1 MMYQRPL
8 CYCAAFIL
16 SVALRSQS
24 FAQKT
29 EKKHAQSKVAYFA
42 GGCFWYLVIAAC
54 PLALAQTDISFAQTL
69 QPPSSQMQGPEI
81 HEFSTNR

>member
-54 PLALAQTDISFAQTL
+54 PLALAQTDISPAPL
-69 QPPSSQMQGPEI
+69 QLLSSQMQGPEI